1 MVLHGKTDNTWGYAM
16 ELTEHQQNKRRAL
29 IKKLRA
35 MSTEERR
42 EEIYS
47 AKEASLLLKREVETL
62 EKDRRTQRKVMADP
76 DAKKRKIKKSSY
88 TAVKYIPADN
98 PGGEVEYTGEA
109 LLTFID
115 IRISTETEP
124 VLYRGLEPT
133 IDPKLRGFQSWLSY
147 ASPSDEWTFCI
158 QPDGRPLDVQE
169 AAETKRL
176 TADVRE
182 LNIGDFARMV
192 AEAANTS
199 FSAKES
205 DDIGSVVAKGKPPK
219 VKNGPMGVKK
229 KDKHTL

>member
-1 MVLHGKTDNTWGYAM
+1 M
-16 ELTEHQQNKRRAL
+16 ELTEHEQNKRRAM

-35 MSTEERR
+35 MSPEERR

-47 AKEASLLLKREVETL
+47 AKEARLLLKREVETL

-76 DAKKRKIKKSSY
+76 DPKKRKIKKSSY
-88 TAVKYIPADN
+88 AAVKYIPADT

-115 IRISTETEP
+115 IRIATETEP

-133 IDPKLRGFQSWLSY
+133 TDPKMRGFQSWLSY
-147 ASPSDEWTFCI
+147 ASPSEEWTFCI

-205 DDIGSVVAKGKPPK
+205 EVFDTVAAKGKPPK
-219 VKNGPMGVKK
+219 VKNGPMGIKK
-229 KDKHTL
+229 KDKRTL

>member
-35 MSTEERR
+35 MSPDERR

-76 DAKKRKIKKSSY
+76 DAKKRKLKKSSY
-88 TAVKYIPADN
+88 AAVKYIPADN

-115 IRISTETEP
+115 IRIATETEP

-133 IDPKLRGFQSWLSY
+133 TDPKLRGFQSWLSY
-147 ASPSDEWTFCI
+147 ASPWDEWTFCI

-205 DDIGSVVAKGKPPK
+205 EVFESVAAKGKPPK
-219 VKNGPMGVKK
+219 VKNGPMGGKK
-229 KDKHTL
+229 KDKRTL